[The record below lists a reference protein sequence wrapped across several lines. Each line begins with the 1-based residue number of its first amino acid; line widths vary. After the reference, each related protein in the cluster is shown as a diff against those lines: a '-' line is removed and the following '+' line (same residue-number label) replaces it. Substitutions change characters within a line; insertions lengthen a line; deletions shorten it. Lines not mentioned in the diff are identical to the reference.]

1 MGSYV
6 VYGFPDDLP
15 SMPPP
20 RCSGQALFALWE
32 IFPAAAS
39 ALITTRYAVQHE
51 SAVNVG

>member
-6 VYGFPDDLP
+6 VYGFSDDLS

-20 RCSGQALFALWE
+20 RHAGRVLFALWE
-32 IFPAAAS
+32 IFPAVAS
-39 ALITTRYAVQHE
+39 AVITSCYAVQHE